1 MVSSIDNVPAKV
13 FPSIVGRP
21 MTEKVMVGTLKK
33 DVYVG
38 DEVTKMSEVW
48 ILLLKFRSPNCR
60 VLWGKRVAVE

>member
-1 MVSSIDNVPAKV
+1 MVSSIGEAPAKV

-21 MTEKVMVGTLKK
+21 KTESVMVGTLKQ

-38 DEVTKMSEVW
+38 DEAIKMSGVW

-60 VLWGKRVAVE
+60 VLWGK